1 MTSPFGRRVALALPG
16 LCLGAAPHA
25 SRAETHGWGQ
35 FKQRFLTAGGR
46 IVDTGNGGISHSEG
60 QAWGMLLAT
69 IHDDRPAFE
78 RIFHWTRSTLAIRGD
93 RLLAW
98 RFRPVGGVDDINS
111 ATDADLFHAWA
122 LLRADERW
130 PGQGYRALA
139 RGIATD
145 ILRVSCRQIGGRVL
159 LMPGAWGFD
168 HGDHLVLNPSYYVF
182 PALEALA
189 AAFPHPAW
197 GGLIA
202 EGERML
208 AESRHGRWSLPADWL
223 VLRRRGGPVEPEPVR
238 GDRFG
243 DDAVRLPIYLAWS
256 GRWQAPLLRQVGQ
269 FWEDAAHP
277 YQPAWVTLSGN
288 RISPY
293 PASLGHSAIRRLV
306 LPATDAS
313 RGPAATTSDQGY
325 YSACLTLLA
334 AAAAAEAPPR
344 RGGAHLAALRP

>member
-1 MTSPFGRRVALALPG
+1 MPLSIGRRVALALPG
-16 LCLGAAPHA
+16 LCLGAVPHA
-25 SRAETHGWGQ
+25 SRATGSGWDQ
-35 FKQRFLTAGGR
+35 FKQRFLAPGGR
-46 IVDTGNGGISHSEG
+46 IVDSGNAGISHSEG

-78 RIFHWTRSTLAIRGD
+78 RIFRWTRETLAIRGD

-122 LLRADERW
+122 LLRAEERW
-130 PGQGYRALA
+130 PGQGYGALA

-145 ILRVSCRQIGGRVL
+145 ILRVSCRQIGGRVV

-168 HGDHLVLNPSYYVF
+168 HGDHLVFNPSYYVF

-197 GGLIA
+197 PALIT
-202 EGERML
+202 EGERVL
-208 AESRHGRWSLPADWL
+208 AESRHGRWSLPADWV
-223 VLRRRGGPVEPEPVR
+223 VLRRRGGPLEPEPVR

-256 GRWQAPLLRQVGQ
+256 GRWQAPLLQQVGR
-269 FWEDAAHP
+269 FWEDPAHP
-277 YQPAWVTLSGN
+277 FQPAWVTLSNN
-288 RISPY
+288 RIAPY
-293 PASLGHSAIRRLV
+293 PASLGHAAIRRL
-306 LPATDAS
+306 LQPAAARDAS
-313 RGPAATTSDQGY
+313 AGGGDQGY
-325 YSACLTLLA
+325 YSTALALLA
-334 AAAAAEAPPR
+334 AAAAAEAPA
-344 RGGAHLAALRP
+344 RGGMAQVAALRR